1 MAWTNEERRKIGELK
16 GGGANGF
23 MRAAIFET
31 YGPPEVIR
39 VAGVHKPEPKP
50 GEVMIHTHYASVNPI
65 DCMTRA
71 GKGVTVDRF
80 PAVLGWDVA
89 GTVTAVGSDVW
100 ELREG
105 DAVFGMPRFPQH
117 VGCCA
122 EYVVSPATTLARIP
136 SGVSMR
142 EAAAVP
148 MAALTAWQALHQW
161 PDSLVGR
168 KVLIHGAAGGV
179 GHIAVQLAKQAG
191 AHVVATASARNHEF
205 LAALGAEE
213 THDYAESPFESVIRD
228 IDVALDTRGGADI
241 ARLVRTLKP
250 AGMVVSLKG
259 REDQAA
265 QTAAA
270 AKGVQLRAIMVQPDR
285 DVLTDVGL
293 RLQKG
298 TLKVEIA
305 SEFPLAEIARAHAA
319 VEMGHGRGRVILRAV
334 QMDLDD
340 A

>member
-1 MAWTNEERRKIGELK
+1 MNSDDPYQLLAGNAEKALFDIPDDVTYLNCANMAQHL
-16 GGGANGF
+16 
-23 MRAAIFET
+23 AASKA
-31 YGPPEVIR
+31 IR
-39 VAGVHKPEPKP
+39 PL
-50 GEVMIHTHYASVNPI
+50 MQ
-65 DCMTRA
+65 R
-71 GKGVTVDRF
+71 
-80 PAVLGWDVA
+80 
-89 GTVTAVGSDVW
+89 
-100 ELREG
+100 
-105 DAVFGMPRFPQH
+105 
-117 VGCCA
+117 
-122 EYVVSPATTLARIP
+122 P
-136 SGVSMR
+136 SGVSVR

-148 MAALTAWQALHQW
+148 MAALTAWQ
-161 PDSLVGR
+161 V
-168 KVLIHGAAGGV
+168 IHGAAGGV

-250 AGMVVSLKG
+250 GGMVVSLKG

-293 RLQKG
+293 RLQEG

-319 VEMGHGRGRVILRAV
+319 VEMGHGRGRVILRAGL
-334 QMDLDD
+334 MDLYD